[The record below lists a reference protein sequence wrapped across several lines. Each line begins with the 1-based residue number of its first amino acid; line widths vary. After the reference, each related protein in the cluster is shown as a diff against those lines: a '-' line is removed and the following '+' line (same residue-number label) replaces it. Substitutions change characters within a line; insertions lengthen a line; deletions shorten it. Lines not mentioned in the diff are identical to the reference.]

1 MDKFIFNN
9 VEITINNLGNNN
21 DLILDDNGIA
31 WKYFLE
37 IINITIKNNLVNSK
51 LVKNLL
57 NYFGIKELW
66 RMDLEFAVYSST
78 DIDKKHINDMLI
90 YIINNVKDIDS
101 KYIQIMINEYVNP
114 LIALSNNKLEKYD
127 GKNDYRIEYTSV
139 DIPDIINFK

>member
-9 VEITINNLGNNN
+9 IEITINHLAHNELE
-21 DLILDDNGIA
+21 LDDNGIA

-66 RMDLEFAVYSST
+66 RMDLEFAVYSSN

>member
-9 VEITINNLGNNN
+9 IEITINNLGNNN

-66 RMDLEFAVYSST
+66 RMDLEFAVYSSN